1 MAQYDVSVII
11 PVYNTMPYLT
21 RTLDSLVEQTLGL
34 HRMQVIAVDDGSTDG
49 SGEELDRYAAA
60 HPDSFVVVHQP
71 NSGGPAQP
79 CNRGLELAEGRYVFF
94 LGGDDYLGEE
104 AFERLVTKA
113 DEWASDIIFGRTVS
127 VGGRVIYQGIFKETQ
142 PDLRLD
148 LDSELVF
155 SLNNTK
161 MFRREL
167 ITEHGLRYSRDLR
180 VGSDQPFTI
189 EAILHA
195 RRVSVLAD
203 YDYYY
208 GIKRADESNISY
220 SHAWAQRVSDIG
232 AIVEHVAAILPPGEK
247 RDAVLRRHFA
257 WELTKVFR
265 QDFPLVDEEEQQALT
280 QAVATL
286 ANTYLTNRIA
296 ARLPAEPRVMLRLAQ
311 AGDVATLREVVA
323 SRDVAATRLLAL
335 DGDRVFSALPGFR
348 DGHGLP
354 DEWFDITDQVPR
366 SRVVDGLSTPQVR
379 FTEDQISIDAEVPF
393 TSSSAAQVRI
403 TLQELAPGT
412 AIPRV
417 RRYKRDDAPAGVDF
431 AVVLIEQG
439 PGKLTALHADL
450 DLDVLLSS
458 GAPPEARWSVRL
470 RADVGDWTYD
480 LPVTATGR
488 RQVTEVH
495 RRRRGIRVIAG
506 QSQRGFSFLKR
517 EPLPHAARQGLW
529 RALHR

>member
-71 NSGGPAQP
+71 NSGGPALP

-104 AFERLVTKA
+104 ALERLVTKA
-113 DEWASDIIFGRTVS
+113 DEWGSDIIFGRMEG
-127 VGGRVIYQGIFKETQ
+127 VGGRVVYQGIFKETSS
-142 PDLRLD
+142 DLD
-148 LDSELVF
+148 LVDSDLAF
-155 SLNNTK
+155 SLSNTK
-161 MFRREL
+161 LYRREL
-167 ITEHGLRYSRDLR
+167 LERHGIHYARDLK

-189 EAILHA
+189 EALIHA
-195 RRVSVLAD
+195 GRVSVLAD
-203 YDYYY
+203 YTYYY
-208 GIKRADESNISY
+208 AIRRHDETNISY
-220 SHAWAQRVSDIG
+220 SNRWQQRVDDIG
-232 AIVEHVAAILPPGEK
+232 AVMHHVADLLPPGPE
-247 RDAVLRRHFA
+247 RDAFLRRHFA
-257 WELTKVFR
+257 WELTKMFR
-265 QDFPLVDEEEQQALT
+265 EDFAQVDETEQASLTKAL
-280 QAVATL
+280 AAL
-286 ANTYLTNRIA
+286 ADTYLTDRV
-296 ARLPAEPRVMLRLAQ
+296 ARRLNAEPRVMLRLAQ
-311 AGDVATLREVVA
+311 ADDVATLREVVA

-335 DGDRVFSALPGFR
+335 DGDRVYSVLPGFR

-393 TSSSAAQVRI
+393 TASSAAQVRI

-417 RRYKRDDAPAGVDF
+417 RRYKRDGAPAGVDF
-431 AVVLIEQG
+431 PVTLIEQA